1 MRLFLVPA
9 PSKAENA
16 AEQGNAEHDIA
27 AIDLRRMLGMAKGI
41 TVSLSKRDHWSQKY
55 RGDKKFA

>member
-27 AIDLRRMLGMAKGI
+27 AIDLRRMLGI
-41 TVSLSKRDHWSQKY
+41 TVCLSKRNHWSQKY